1 MLRSV
6 WFVQPC
12 TLVCCALMLV
22 ASPGGTGASLLLQLP
37 VLHGRPELLLPYFWM
52 GHKDPVFS
60 GEWGFEV
67 VTGFLYDKLAKHF
80 GFITLLLAVMD
91 ILISIFI
98 V

>member
-1 MLRSV
+1 MILCSIKPRCV
-6 WFVQPC
+6 QFVQLC
-12 TLVCCALMLV
+12 TSVHCALVLV
-22 ASPGGTGASLLLQLP
+22 ASPGGTGAL
-37 VLHGRPELLLPYFWM
+37 LHGCPELLLHFRM
-52 GHKDPVFS
+52 GHKDLVFS
-60 GEWGFEV
+60 SEWGFEV

>member
-1 MLRSV
+1 MILCSIKPRCV
-6 WFVQPC
+6 QFVQLC
-12 TLVCCALMLV
+12 TSVCCALVLV
-22 ASPGGTGASLLLQLP
+22 ASPGGAGAL
-37 VLHGRPELLLPYFWM
+37 LHGYPELLLHFQM
-52 GHKDPVFS
+52 GHKDLVFS
-60 GEWGFEV
+60 SEWGYEV